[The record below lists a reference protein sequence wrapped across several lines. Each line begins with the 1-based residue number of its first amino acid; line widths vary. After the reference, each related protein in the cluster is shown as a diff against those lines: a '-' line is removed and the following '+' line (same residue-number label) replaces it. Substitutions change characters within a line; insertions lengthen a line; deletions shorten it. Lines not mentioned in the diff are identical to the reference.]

1 MGFKI
6 QPVSPA
12 SSVNDYSHS
21 SGTDWNN
28 SKGNK
33 NSDKSFSDYLNE
45 AMSNNSNSDDRFI
58 KNYPFL

>member
-1 MGFKI
+1 MGLKV

-21 SGTDWNN
+21 SGTDWND
-28 SKGNK
+28 SEDNK

-45 AMSNNSNSDDRFI
+45 AISNNSNSGDRLL
-58 KNYPFL
+58 KNCPFL